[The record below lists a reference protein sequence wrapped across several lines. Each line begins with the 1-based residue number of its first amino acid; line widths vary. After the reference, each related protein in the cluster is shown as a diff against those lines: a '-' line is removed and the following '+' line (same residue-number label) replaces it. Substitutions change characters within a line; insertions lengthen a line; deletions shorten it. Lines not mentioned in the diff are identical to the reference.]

1 MASMIQSIIQF
12 INQPFPEEDN
22 SKKYYLKLTI
32 ISLFVSL
39 FILLFKPFGLH
50 RLGNLIWTYS
60 IIFGLITLLSSIVYD
75 LVIKRI
81 FKVEYTG
88 PSFTLWKWLLTT
100 LGLILFISI
109 SNYVFVST
117 TINDSGLS
125 LWNMIYA
132 TFIIGI
138 FPIAFIGSLTVVAQ
152 SSKHQKI
159 ANDFKRKYSP
169 HENDDRKK
177 ELIHYIPIENIL
189 FIEAKQNYV
198 DINYIDNNELKIET
212 IRSTLTAIEKLS
224 NKGLTRC
231 HRSFLVNLDKILSI
245 KGNAQ
250 GLKLTLN
257 YGDLIVPVSRKYI
270 SIFKNH

>member
-1 MASMIQSIIQF
+1 MASMIQSIINF

-50 RLGNLIWTYS
+50 RLGNLIWTYA

-75 LVIKRI
+75 IIIKRI
-81 FKVEYTG
+81 FRVKYTG
-88 PSFTLWKWLLTT
+88 PSFTLWKWLLST

-109 SNYVFVST
+109 SNYVFVRT
-117 TINDSGLS
+117 TIIDSGLS

-159 ANDFKRKYSP
+159 ANDFKRNSSP
-169 HENDDRKK
+169 QENDDGKK
-177 ELIHYIPIENIL
+177 ELIHNIPIENIL

-198 DINYIDNNELKIET
+198 DINYIDDNELNIET

-224 NKGLTRC
+224 HNGLTRC
-231 HRSFLVNLDKILSI
+231 HRSFLVNLDKILSV

-250 GLKLTLN
+250 GLKLFLN